1 MAVQSNIIHGGIG
14 QSTSGVTDPGGNSK
28 WDPGT
33 TLGKMLRETEKVFG
47 EC

>member
-14 QSTSGVTDPGGNSK
+14 QSTSGVTDPEGNSK

-33 TLGKMLRETEKVFG
+33 MMLRETEKVFG